1 MEERLEKTR
10 QCVELVRV
18 KDPRLIPK
26 SKDEG
31 RKDGQEVTG
40 LRLKSDNKARYQNL
54 ASCEYQVGNKKHQ
67 GASKGGP
74 EERGRTSR
82 VKGNSLMF

>member
-40 LRLKSDNKARYQNL
+40 LRLRSDNEARYQNL
-54 ASCEYQVGNKKHQ
+54 ASHEY
-67 GASKGGP
+67 
-74 EERGRTSR
+74 
-82 VKGNSLMF
+82 